1 MSDEDFLKT
10 DEETVEIIPEIIG
23 NEKKGKD
30 KDKDKK
36 IEPKQASLFSFLSL
50 FEMSMIAL
58 FDVNDGNKP
67 VLVKLFHTVS
77 ILKDSEIFEK
87 LKSQLPSFSQL
98 LLLSDL
104 YELLEARKNKSV
116 SKRMKTTVSFLSSIV
131 TYTYSEIGTN
141 NCVLFP

>member
-1 MSDEDFLKT
+1 MSDEDFLRT
-10 DEETVEIIPEIIG
+10 DEETVEIIPEITG

-87 LKSQLPSFSQL
+87 LKLQLPSFSQL
-98 LLLSDL
+98 LLLSGL

-141 NCVLFP
+141 NFIVLL

>member
-87 LKSQLPSFSQL
+87 LKLQLPSFSQL

-116 SKRMKTTVSFLSSIV
+116 SKRLKTTVSFLSSIV

-141 NCVLFP
+141 NFIVLL